1 LENLKVMEWVSKL
14 VMLLVLLVEMWVV
27 KKVVWKVE
35 MMVV

>member
-1 LENLKVMEWVSKL
+1 MEWVSKL